1 MEEWFEI
8 EKYPQFSITKDGR
21 VRNNKTGTILKPR
34 LYNAHMIV
42 SLNIKGKKVRQRV
55 C

>member
-34 LYNAHMIV
+34 LYNGQFKH
-42 SLNIKGKKVRQRV
+42 KR
-55 C
+55 